1 MITMKETDRY
11 FKNSYEE
18 SRKTFRGH
26 LDKIKAKWPDAVL
39 TSHTIGQGKDNTID
53 MIYSAAITDSRQV
66 LFFTSG
72 EHGIEGYAGAGVI
85 HLFVDE
91 YLDSIDPN
99 TTGICLIHALNPWGM
114 KHFRRVTEN
123 NVDLNRNY
131 LYDPNSVPKDVNQTY
146 AQEKELFLPN
156 GKIMDVKEEKATLYT
171 RLTEGAVHASYSA
184 MKEAKGMGQFEFE
197 RGVYYGG
204 SKEEESTVFLKSIQ
218 RKLLSTYPRVIHMDW
233 HTALGPTNEV
243 TMLVSELDPR
253 GEEELKARYPL
264 KNIQTFTPKKVKGD
278 STNHFHQLKCEEYP
292 DTLLFSALFEFGT
305 FGEGINAELREFTT
319 IILENQLY
327 WEGAEKEE
335 DIQWIRSEFHKMF
348 YPKEEEWRQSVLNE
362 ARIAMKA
369 VLKTEK
375 ILK

>member
-1 MITMKETDRY
+1 MITIIETEKY

-18 SRKTFRGH
+18 SRQTFRSH
-26 LDKIKAKWPDAVL
+26 LDKIKEKWPEAVL
-39 TSHTIGQGKDNTID
+39 SSRTIGQEKDNTID
-53 MIYSAAITDSRQV
+53 MIHSEALTENRQV

-91 YLDSIDPN
+91 YLDTINPD

-114 KHFRRVTEN
+114 RHFRRVTEN

-131 LYDPNSVPKDVNQTY
+131 LYDPDSVPKNVNHMY

-156 GKIMDVKEEKATLYT
+156 GRIMDVKEEKATLYA
-171 RLTEGAVHASYSA
+171 RLAEGAIHDSYSK

-197 RGVYYGG
+197 KGVYYGG

-218 RKLLSTYPRVIHMDW
+218 RKLLSSYPRVIHMDW

-243 TMLVSELDPR
+243 TMVASELDSR
-253 GEEELKARYPL
+253 GEEELKSRYPL
-264 KNIQTFTPKKVKGD
+264 KNIQRFTPKKVKGD
-278 STNHFHQLKCEEYP
+278 STNHFHQIQREEYP
-292 DTLLFSALFEFGT
+292 DTYLFSALFEFGT
-305 FGEGINAELREFTT
+305 FGEGTKAELRDFTT
-319 IILENQLY
+319 IILENHLY

-335 DIQWIRSEFHKMF
+335 DVKWIRNEFLNMF
-348 YPKEEEWRQSVLNE
+348 YPEEEEWRQSVLNE
-362 ARIAMKA
+362 ARIAMKT
-369 VLKTEK
+369 VLKAEK
-375 ILK
+375 IME

>member
-1 MITMKETDRY
+1 MKETGRY

-18 SRKTFRGH
+18 SRKAFRGH
-26 LDKIKAKWPDAVL
+26 LDKIKEKWPEAVL
-39 TSHTIGQGKDNTID
+39 SSHQIGQEKDNTVD
-53 MIYSAAITDSRQV
+53 MIYSEALTDNRQI

-91 YLDSIDPN
+91 YLDTIDSD

-114 KHFRRVTEN
+114 RHFRRVTEN

-131 LYDPNSVPKDVNQTY
+131 LYDPNTVPRDVNQTY
-146 AQEKELFLPN
+146 AQKKELFLPN
-156 GKIMDVKEEKATLYT
+156 GKIMDVKEEKATLYS

-204 SKEEESTVFLKSIQ
+204 SKEEESTAFLKSIQ
-218 RKLLSTYPRVIHMDW
+218 KKLLSTFPRVIHMDW

-253 GEEELKARYPL
+253 GEDELMSLYPL
-264 KNIQTFTPKKVKGD
+264 NNIQTFTPKKVKGD
-278 STNHFHQLKCEEYP
+278 STNHFHKLKCEEYP
-292 DTLLFSALFEFGT
+292 ETHLFSALFEFGT
-305 FGEGINAELREFTT
+305 FGVGTKAELREFTT

-348 YPKEEEWRQSVLNE
+348 YPEDEHWRQSVLNE

-369 VLKTEK
+369 VLKAEK
-375 ILK
+375 VMK